1 MVDHRL
7 QKRSMRNLGFI
18 VVVALGLTSC
28 ASTNPMRIALTE
40 LGTTSDSEYGAYGLR
55 LTRSVN
61 VTGLAA
67 EEVVGMMT
75 TDPDKWSFREQF
87 ARFFP
92 TRTDLPDI
100 MSPRLHSGQ
109 SQIVERTFCKDV
121 VADDGTASPNC
132 PTIEDLTA
140 IKSRVQA
147 YQAKVAVLIKQD
159 LKEKILAAASRTIDQ
174 KPENKAELLKL
185 LQSTY
190 PDDAEIVAATT
201 DTLSTVLAA
210 KQADLKKQ
218 SLDTSKEIE
227 ALDTATSQHGIV
239 ITNWQRDT
247 KLTAAVGAEGAS
259 ANFDKSRKISG
270 FLILGSPRVTTLLIG
285 DDLVV
290 RYNERNAN
298 NDSDK
303 FFKLNRNYITF
314 YQLRAKQVVFAESY
328 YSALSAGLKL
338 DIDRLVSKFKVVMG
352 NNLNV
357 DDLFKIGIKAEALYA
372 AITAASESGVLDATK
387 GEQKIH
393 LFSVARVDHG
403 KNVMEELGRSYDSVP
418 IISVRYALDDFLDD
432 YNGK

>member
-1 MVDHRL
+1 
-7 QKRSMRNLGFI
+7 MRNLGLI
-18 VVVALGLTSC
+18 VVVLLTLTAC
-28 ASTNPMRIALTE
+28 ASTNPIRIALTE

-109 SQIVERTFCKDV
+109 SHIVERTFCN
-121 VADDGTASPNC
+121 DDGTVTPKC
-132 PTIEDLTA
+132 PAIKHLTA
-140 IKSRVQA
+140 IKSRIQA
-147 YQAKVAVLIKQD
+147 YQAKVAVLIQQD
-159 LKEKILAAASRTIDQ
+159 LKEKILAAASRTMDQ
-174 KPENKAELLKL
+174 KPENNTELLRL
-185 LQSTY
+185 LQSSY
-190 PDDAEIVAATT
+190 PDDAEIAGATT

-210 KQADLKKQ
+210 KQASLKKLSQ
-218 SLDTSKEIE
+218 NTSNEIE
-227 ALDTATSQHGIV
+227 AIDAATSKHGII

-247 KLTAAVGAEGAS
+247 KLTASAGAEGAS
-259 ANFDKSRKISG
+259 ANFDKSRKING
-270 FLILGSPRVTTLLIG
+270 FLILGSPRVTTLLLG
-285 DDLVV
+285 NDLLE
-290 RYNERNAN
+290 RYNQRDAN

-314 YQLRAKQVVFAESY
+314 YQLRAKQVVFAESF

-338 DIDRLVSKFKVVMG
+338 DVDRLVAKFKGVMG
-352 NNLNV
+352 DNLNA
-357 DDLFKIGIKAEALYA
+357 DDLLKIGIKAEALYA

-393 LFSVARVDHG
+393 LFSLNRIEQG
-403 KNVMEELGRSYDSVP
+403 MYVMEELGRSGDSVP

-432 YNGK
+432 YSPK